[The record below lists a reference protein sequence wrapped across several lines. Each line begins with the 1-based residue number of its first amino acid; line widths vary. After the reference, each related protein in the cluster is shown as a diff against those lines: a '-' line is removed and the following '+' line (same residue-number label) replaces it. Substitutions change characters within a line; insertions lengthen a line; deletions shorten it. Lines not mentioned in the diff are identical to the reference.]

1 MTDIV
6 DDSNYKSYE
15 LVKPSDKSLDNEK
28 INNVKHNELSG
39 KKVNGIEI
47 HNLLGEGGFGCVYK
61 CTMHKR
67 SGETL
72 SGAFKAEMNKKG
84 TTTSN
89 GLVYECSILRKLE
102 AEGNMYH
109 FTNLYINGQRP
120 LFSFMVLQ
128 LVGPNL
134 YDICTYLPDEKF
146 EYNTF
151 IRVAYQ
157 TLESIQALHNIG
169 YLHND
174 LKPANFAIGDKSH
187 ETDGIIV
194 YMLDFGLSR
203 EYGSKENP
211 IKNVYKKPKNG
222 IEYTGTI
229 SHCSPNA
236 HQRKELGR
244 RDDMYAWI
252 FLCMDFYN
260 ELPWRTLEKDEEI
273 EEMKLKCTYETY
285 CKFLPK
291 GFHCLL
297 KHIDSL
303 GVYDKPDYNMCF
315 NEINKLMKE
324 AKIKM
329 EDPYQWELLPIEA
342 KKSLN
347 IRLEPRKNNAIKK
360 QVISKKKT
368 AKDMEGKARQLS
380 NKNLS
385 VKKQRNLDNNNS
397 VRNANLSCK
406 NKQNHN
412 DKKSTKDKASSKP
425 CQKVKEKKNN
435 KKSKIG
441 LDDDTNTNKLL
452 TEEFLSSCVGE
463 TNEMMEK
470 KLSTFETQLKN
481 KMENN
486 KKQLNQKNN
495 NI

>member
-1 MTDIV
+1 MPDNVEIE
-6 DDSNYKSYE
+6 NFISYE
-15 LVKPSDKSLDNEK
+15 LVKPSDKSLDNEN
-28 INNVKHNELSG
+28 ISNVKHNELTG
-39 KKVNGIEI
+39 RKVNGIEI

-67 SGETL
+67 SGETI
-72 SGAFKAEMNKKG
+72 SGAFKAELNKKG
-84 TTTSN
+84 TSTSN

-120 LFSFMVLQ
+120 LFSYMVLQ

-134 YDICTYLPDEKF
+134 YDICTYLPEEKF

-157 TLESIQALHNIG
+157 TLESVQALHNIG

-174 LKPANFAIGDKSH
+174 LKPANFTIGDKNH
-187 ETDGIIV
+187 ETDGIII

-211 IKNVYKKPKNG
+211 VKVVNKKPKVG
-222 IEYTGTI
+222 VEYTGTI

-236 HQRKELGR
+236 HLRKELGR
-244 RDDMYAWI
+244 RDDMYAWA
-252 FLCMDFYN
+252 FLSMDFYN
-260 ELPWRTLEKDEEI
+260 ELPWRAVDKDEDI

-291 GFHCLL
+291 GFHCIL
-297 KHIDSL
+297 KHIDGL
-303 GVYDKPDYNMCF
+303 GVYDKPDYEMCF
-315 NEINKLMKE
+315 NEISKLMKE

-329 EDPYQWELLPIEA
+329 EDPYQWEHLPMEA

-360 QVISKKKT
+360 HVISKKKT
-368 AKDMEGKARQLS
+368 TKDLEGK
-380 NKNLS
+380 NKNSSIKNVS
-385 VKKQRNLDNNNS
+385 VKKDRNLENRS
-397 VRNANLSCK
+397 VKKTNVSCK
-406 NKQNHN
+406 NKQQMVDGKN
-412 DKKSTKDKASSKP
+412 KKDKPSSKA

-435 KKSKIG
+435 KKSNIG
-441 LDDDTNTNKLL
+441 LEEDTNKNKIL

-463 TNEMMEK
+463 ANEGMEK
-470 KLSTFETQLKN
+470 KLTTFETQLKN

-486 KKQLNQKNN
+486 KKQMNQKNN
-495 NI
+495 NL